1 MTLKSHIRKVIA
13 WWRTLHPGHAL
24 NCIPSYAEASRREK
38 LCRARNDT
46 RGIGAAQKQKRD
58 AIHADLARKAVR

>member
-1 MTLKSHIRKVIA
+1 MTLKAQIRRLCA

-24 NCIPSYAEASRREK
+24 DCIPSYAEASRREK

-46 RGIGAAQKQKRD
+46 RGIGAALKQKRD
-58 AIHADLARKAVR
+58 AIHASLAGRT